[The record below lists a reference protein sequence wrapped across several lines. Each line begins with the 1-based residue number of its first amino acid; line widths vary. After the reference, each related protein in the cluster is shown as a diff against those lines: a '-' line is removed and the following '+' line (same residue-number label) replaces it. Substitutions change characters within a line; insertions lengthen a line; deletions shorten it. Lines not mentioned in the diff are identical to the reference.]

1 MMNQLHSYDK
11 RVWCSL
17 ACDLCTAVYNT
28 ISIHSRPIMIVQQG
42 QNSTQR
48 ERERETAVCVE
59 CLRLRVFKSL
69 PTSHATAMCTRH
81 YTCRGWEYW
90 SERTRGRASR
100 RVGGVHRGEG
110 GGGTTTGRV
119 SLCLLDFTPN
129 I

>member
-48 ERERETAVCVE
+48 ERERDSSVWSVCG
-59 CLRLRVFKSL
+59 C
-69 PTSHATAMCTRH
+69 
-81 YTCRGWEYW
+81 
-90 SERTRGRASR
+90 
-100 RVGGVHRGEG
+100 
-110 GGGTTTGRV
+110 V
-119 SLCLLDFTPN
+119 SLNLSPLHTPQPCARV
-129 I
+129 ITRAEAGSTGVRELEAGPADV